1 MTMITKQCR
10 AGATFTKNIADGGI
24 LEYWS
29 SKGAHGLLTYVSY
42 ICYGDQPGAAFD
54 CPSVMMIILMWLC
67 PNALNN
73 ALNPPDTLI
82 REMIIWWIISFFSAS
97 LSELPAA
104 EIWLFHREC
113 LGCRRLRCCTYH
125 SGEQA
130 RVAVTL
136 ETYLNLAGMLS
147 SIPFLN
153 WRRSPVW

>member
-1 MTMITKQCR
+1 MSSRGHFYKEHR
-10 AGATFTKNIADGGI
+10 RWGDLGI
-24 LEYWS
+24 LVEQRGSWASDVRQLHMLWGSTWCCLRLPLGDDDHFNVIVPQCFEQCFEPTWHSNPRDDY
-29 SKGAHGLLTYVSY
+29 LIIMNY
-42 ICYGDQPGAAFD
+42 I
-54 CPSVMMIILMWLC
+54 I
-67 PNALNN
+67 
-73 ALNPPDTLI
+73 
-82 REMIIWWIISFFSAS
+82 FSAS